1 MVMIIKVKGF
11 DDTLLKYVVM
21 KVCMRVC
28 KTVLRQVFFG

>member
-1 MVMIIKVKGF
+1 MYILEMVMIIKVKGF

-28 KTVLRQVFFG
+28 